1 MMPLTTT
8 PITSWIIEVYR
19 LDGALVQNVSVSD
32 PSSNST
38 IVSNLSPGTIYM
50 VRVAGINTRGVGNYS
65 EFATAQTYRGTSYTL
80 WYFWVFTQYY
90 FNYQCPT
97 RHLKVQP

>member
-8 PITSWIIEVYR
+8 PITSWVIEVYL
-19 LDGALVQNVSVSD
+19 LDGVLVQNVSVSD

-38 IVSNLSPGTIYM
+38 IVSNLGPGTIYM

-65 EFATAQTYRGTSYTL
+65 EFVTAQTYRGISCTL
-80 WYFWVFTQYY
+80 
-90 FNYQCPT
+90 C
-97 RHLKVQP
+97 